1 MLKGLYV
8 FHFIPLTN
16 FGRAGLASV
25 GTRPAAEDHFH
36 AIQASLAC
44 CGLLVTSVAA
54 AVVATS
60 PQPPPLAKFPGGVV
74 SVLRQLDGSTVC
86 SSSDVFLA
94 TDDPHRWAF
103 VPVEKDRLPKYSSLR
118 PIGGDRSRSF
128 FVNTG
133 NASSSLVA
141 VSPGGRTTV
150 LRSMPGFWAA
160 FASRDVGAIAGGSD
174 VFITGDGAE
183 TWNQAAS
190 LESHVE
196 VSALTWV
203 SDSGLLVGGAAGSAQ
218 LMERREGNKLRKCG
232 PPRPLP
238 EGLPASHWM
247 ATTSRVNGQSLQRLS
262 LADGHVDTTLTPT
275 VHIEGLA
282 ACHQR
287 LLISGT
293 MVENGVPAFSI
304 SIWGPQGRRRIRAS
318 EKILRAG
325 DTRGVPA
332 PDSAGLFGYLV
343 RRPGL
348 AARSWQE
355 FPFAPGIADNGRAGP
370 PAARPSQ
377 RRCGRYLESCA
388 KNAGPG

>member
-1 MLKGLYV
+1 MRSK
-8 FHFIPLTN
+8 
-16 FGRAGLASV
+16 R
-25 GTRPAAEDHFH
+25 
-36 AIQASLAC
+36 SLAC

-218 LMERREGNKLRKCG
+218 LMERREGNKLRQVWAAA
-232 PPRPLP
+232 
-238 EGLPASHWM
+238 PASRRITRFALDGDYVW
-247 ATTSRVNGQSLQRLS
+247 VDGQSLQRLS

-304 SIWGPQGRRRIRAS
+304 SIWAPKADGGYELQKKFS
-318 EKILRAG
+318 
-325 DTRGVPA
+325 VPEIPEGFLPLTA
-332 PDSAGLFGYLV
+332 PACLVISV